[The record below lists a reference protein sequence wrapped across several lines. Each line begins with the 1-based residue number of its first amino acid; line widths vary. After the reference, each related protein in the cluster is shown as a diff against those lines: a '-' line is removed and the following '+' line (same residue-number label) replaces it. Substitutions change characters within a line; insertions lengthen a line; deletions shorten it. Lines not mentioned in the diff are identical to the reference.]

1 MADKIKVGIIGMGA
15 IGAVHADAYVLT
27 GQADLAALCDVNDK
41 RLAAEAARL
50 GVKTTYTDY
59 HKLLAN
65 KDIQAVSVCVGNAL
79 HKKVAIAALA
89 AGKHVLLE
97 KPMALDSIQ
106 AAAICQEAAKAKGIL
121 QMGMINRHRAES
133 QILRDWVVD
142 GSMGDIYH
150 MRCVWVRRRGIP
162 GLGGWFTTRKASGGG
177 PMIDLGVH
185 LFDLAMFISG
195 HWNPTSV
202 SAQTYAKFGPKMR
215 DYKFVGMWAGPPK
228 YDGVF
233 DVEDYSTG
241 FVRFGGKATLS
252 FEISWAANAKEET
265 YVEILGTKGG
275 ARVMDSQPLQV
286 LTEHNGH
293 LADILPQYD
302 SKANTWKTQMTKFLS
317 ACRGEI
323 EPVATA
329 RQGCTLMK
337 LLDSIYKSGKQG
349 KEVPVK

>member
-1 MADKIKVGIIGMGA
+1 MADTIKVGIIGMGA
-15 IGAVHADAYVLT
+15 IGAVHADAYTQT
-27 GQADLAALCDVNDK
+27 GQAELAMLCDVSDK

-50 GVKTTYTDY
+50 GVKATCNDY
-59 HKLLAN
+59 RKLLAN
-65 KDIQAVSVCVGNAL
+65 KDVQAVSVCVGNAL
-79 HKKVAIAALA
+79 HKEVATAALA

-97 KPMALDSIQ
+97 KPMAMNSKE
-106 AAAICQEAAKAKGIL
+106 AAAICAQAAKAKGIL
-121 QMGMINRHRAES
+121 QMGMINRQRPES
-133 QILRDWVVD
+133 QILRNWVED

-162 GLGGWFTTRKASGGG
+162 GLGGWFTNRKASGGG

-202 SAQTYAKFGPKMR
+202 SAQTYQKFGHKMR
-215 DYKFVGMWAGPPK
+215 DYKFVSMWAGPPK

-241 FVRFGGKATLS
+241 FARFGNKATLS
-252 FEISWAANAKEET
+252 FEISWAANVKEEA

-275 ARVMDSQPLQV
+275 ARVMDGQPLQV

-293 LADILPQYD
+293 LADILPKYD
-302 SKANTWKTQMTKFLS
+302 SSVSTWKTQMEKFLA

-323 EPVATA
+323 KPVATA
-329 RQGCTLMK
+329 QQGLTLMK
-337 LLDSIYKSGKQG
+337 LLDSIYKSSEQG
-349 KEVPVK
+349 KEVAIK